1 MSDPCPDTVPVS
13 VPVADIFRQLSM
25 EIAGV
30 DRQMAALEETMLDE
44 HLKQVL
50 SPQQTKDLQG
60 LDHMRQILACIEDF
74 LTISAE
80 NLCETI
86 HLDPSIGAGNLPLKD
101 LSKRL
106 LNPSAAARLVAKTG
120 NVHLF

>member
-1 MSDPCPDTVPVS
+1 MNDTFPEPASVT
-13 VPVADIFRQLSM
+13 VPVADIFRQLSE

-30 DRQMAALEETMLDE
+30 DQQMAALEETMLDE

-50 SPQQTKDLQG
+50 SPQQIKDLQG

-80 NLCETI
+80 SICETI
-86 HLDPSIGAGNLPLKD
+86 HLDPRIGAGNLPLKD
-101 LSKRL
+101 LSERL
-106 LNPSAAARLVAKTG
+106 LNPSAPARFVSKTG